1 MNVFKTFQ
9 SLPPENLKN
18 LLTLFITG
26 LFFWVSITMLL
37 PTLSPYIKDLGG
49 STREIGLIMGAF
61 AIGLIFSRTWLGNW
75 ADRRSRKIVILIGT
89 VVAASAPLGYLF
101 ITSIGL
107 LPLVRA
113 YHGIAVAA
121 FTTGYSALM
130 VDMSPAK
137 QRGEIIGYMSL
148 VAPIGMGIGPALG
161 SFIEESAGYPV
172 LFIASA
178 VSGAIALFSA
188 TLVREASAEE
198 KKQRLEDEKD
208 LPQRTFGQLL
218 FEPAFLYPT
227 LVFLLIG
234 LLFGVLV
241 AFLPLFIRENGL
253 KFSPGLFYSYAA
265 VSSFLGRILAG
276 GASDKY
282 GRGVFITGSICSYGV
297 SMMLLSHAASSFELI
312 LAAIFE
318 GTGGGILFPMLIALI
333 SDRSYSNERGRVYA
347 ICIGGFDVGG
357 ALAGPILGIFDISF
371 KTMFLVSGYLAIVS
385 LVLFVTFSNKS
396 PLRSLRFAVGL
407 EKDHYAL

>member
-1 MNVFKTFQ
+1 
-9 SLPPENLKN
+9 
-18 LLTLFITG
+18 
-26 LFFWVSITMLL
+26 
-37 PTLSPYIKDLGG
+37 
-49 STREIGLIMGAF
+49 
-61 AIGLIFSRTWLGNW
+61 
-75 ADRRSRKIVILIGT
+75 LIGT
-89 VVAASAPLGYLF
+89 FVAASAPLGYLF
-101 ITSIGL
+101 ITSIGF
-107 LPLVRA
+107 LPIVRA

-121 FTTGYSALM
+121 FTTGYSTLV
-130 VDMSPAK
+130 VDISPPK

-161 SFIEESAGYPV
+161 SFIEDSAGYQA

-178 VSGAIALFSA
+178 LSGAIACFFG
-188 TLVREASAEE
+188 TLVKEATPGER
-198 KKQRLEDEKD
+198 KQQQEDYQA
-208 LPQRTFGQLL
+208 LPQRGFWQL
-218 FEPAFLYPT
+218 FFHPAFLYPT

-234 LLFGVLV
+234 LLFGVLI
-241 AFLPLFIRENGL
+241 AFLPLFIQENNL

-265 VSSFLGRILAG
+265 VSSFLGRVLAG
-276 GASDKY
+276 SASDKY
-282 GRGVFITGSICSYGV
+282 GRGIFITGSICFYGL
-297 SMMLLSHAASSFELI
+297 SMMMLSQAASNFELI
-312 LAAIFE
+312 TAAIFE

-396 PLRSLRFAVGL
+396 PLRSLRFAIGL